1 MLSDD
6 FEQRKKA
13 EIDALNTLKNSF
25 FILGMIQFAFL
36 IVNSLILIS
45 SLAPMLFD
53 GMDIAVDDAFIWVVF
68 FVVVELIYA
77 MFMFVYVQNFNKGL
91 ELLSPITP
99 VSKTPKYGALLYVVG
114 ELASLPGLSFS
125 TMGDIEYSFVALITL
140 LSAGVLAFVGLLLIA
155 IGVWQLGKKYNN
167 STFKIGAFLM
177 VIFGF
182 IGTFIVWS
190 GFDSAVKFAK
200 KRIPPPPIPPWI

>member
-13 EIDALNTLKNSF
+13 EIEALTTIKNSF
-25 FILGMIQFAFL
+25 FILGMIQVAFL
-36 IVNSLILIS
+36 IVNSFILLS
-45 SLAPMLFD
+45 SLAPMLFE
-53 GMDIAVDDAFIWVVF
+53 GMNIAVDDTFIWVVF

-77 MFMFVYVQNFNKGL
+77 MFMFVYVQSFNKGL

-99 VSKTPKYGALLYVVG
+99 VSETPKYGALLYVVG
-114 ELASLPGLSFS
+114 ELASLPGISFS
-125 TMGDIEYSFVALITL
+125 AMGGIEYGLITLVIL

-155 IGVWQLGKKYNN
+155 LGVWQLGKKYNN

-177 VIFGF
+177 VILGF

-190 GFDSAVKFAK
+190 GFDSAVEFAK